1 MGYYTKYEVTISNI
15 DDPNKVIESVE
26 RIGFDNCNLTDD
38 RATLDFYYDGKWY
51 DWQKDCIRL
60 SNEYPKILIEIEAE
74 GEEYGDIW
82 KARIRNGI
90 CERVNAKIIY
100 DEFKIIT

>member
-26 RIGFDNCNLTDD
+26 RLGFDNCNLTDD
-38 RATLDFYYDGKWY
+38 RTTLYFYYDGKWY
-51 DWQKDCIRL
+51 DWQEDCIRL
-60 SNEYPKILIEIEAE
+60 SKAYPKILIEIEAE

-82 KARIRNGI
+82 KARIRNGV